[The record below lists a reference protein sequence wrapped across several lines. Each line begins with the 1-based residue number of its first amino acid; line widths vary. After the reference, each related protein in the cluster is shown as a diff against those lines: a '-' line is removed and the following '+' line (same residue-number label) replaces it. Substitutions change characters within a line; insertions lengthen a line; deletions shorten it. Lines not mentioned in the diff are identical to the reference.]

1 LDGVTIGL
9 IDILIRNDG
18 RSASAGV
25 TIILSAGLVRVALF
39 L

>member
-9 IDILIRNDG
+9 IDILIRNDS
-18 RSASAGV
+18 RSVSVGV

-39 L
+39 F